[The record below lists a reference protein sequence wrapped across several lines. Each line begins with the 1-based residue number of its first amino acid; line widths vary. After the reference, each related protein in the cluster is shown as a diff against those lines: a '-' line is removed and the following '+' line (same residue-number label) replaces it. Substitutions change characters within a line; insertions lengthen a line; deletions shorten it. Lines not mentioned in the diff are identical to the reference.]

1 MNKRTHT
8 SGSSIILGVAFVW
21 FTTHFGG
28 GFASGAQIYS
38 YFLRYGIWSLIMPL
52 IAMAYNGVFF
62 AYSLRFARRHGVYDY
77 RSYNNAF
84 YGRYAWIFSN
94 LFEVLYIC
102 VMCVAPAVAF
112 ATGGATLRTLTGLPY
127 LLCTLII
134 GVFIFVV
141 AIFGTDLVRKVS
153 TVLSIC
159 IIAGLLVVY
168 IPNILA
174 GAGNIASAAA
184 AMRAQELPLGDALY
198 SAFIYGSFQLSNIAV
213 FVQHARPF
221 DRPNDAIRSM
231 AIGSVINALMMTMVV
246 LGLMTVYTNP
256 DLVNQSI
263 PTLFM
268 VQNGVGTAFL
278 TPMISILIILGAVS
292 TAVNMVAAMV
302 KRVDDGLE
310 RLPQVRQ
317 NRAAGASTPSSE
329 DCAAGASVPASE
341 DRAAGVPI
349 HSDEAVIA
357 AGYNADGHA
366 DIAATSDATGTAGM
380 AHITGRQIVIAL
392 LCCLVDYGIAQFG
405 LLTLVQRAYG
415 SLAYLAIPVILIPY
429 IVHMVVTRWDT
440 K

>member
-1 MNKRTHT
+1 MENRDHT
-8 SGSSIILGVAFVW
+8 SGSAIILGVAFVW

-38 YFLRYGIWSLIMPL
+38 YFLRYGIWSLVMPL
-52 IAMAYNGVFF
+52 AAMAYNAVFF

-84 YGRYAWIFSN
+84 YGRFAGIFSN

-112 ATGGATLRTLTGLPY
+112 ATGGATLQALTGLPY

-134 GVFIFVV
+134 GIFIFIV

-159 IIAGLLVVY
+159 IIAGLLIVY
-168 IPNILA
+168 IPNIIA
-174 GAGNIASAAA
+174 GADHIVSAAA
-184 AMRAQELPLGDALY
+184 TMRAQELPLADALY

-221 DRPNDAIRSM
+221 ERPNDAVRSM
-231 AIGSVINALMMTMVV
+231 VIGGVINALMMTMVV

-256 DLVNQSI
+256 DLSGQSI

-268 VQNGVGTAFL
+268 VQNGVGAAIL
-278 TPMISILIILGAVS
+278 TPMISVLIILGAVS

-302 KRVDDGLE
+302 KRVDSGLE
-310 RLPQVRQ
+310 RLAEGHQNQVNGTSNSCGEVHVAMEGHDHRTIGGTTHDT
-317 NRAAGASTPSSE
+317 NRT
-329 DCAAGASVPASE
+329 
-341 DRAAGVPI
+341 
-349 HSDEAVIA
+349 
-357 AGYNADGHA
+357 AD
-366 DIAATSDATGTAGM
+366 T
-380 AHITGRQIVIAL
+380 AHITSRQIVAAL

-405 LLTLVQRAYG
+405 LLTLVKRAYG

-429 IVHMVVTRWDT
+429 IVHMIATRWDT
-440 K
+440 R